1 MGPRGAPV
9 SGCRLLLGEDITG
22 HLRLPRVSRSIG
34 GRPGSA
40 PCRGNARDRDRCAP
54 APRVPTGFVPSP
66 PQPSRPCS
74 SRTHR
79 FVCRCSA
86 GSCESISEAFTCRQ
100 EGRMRRGRAARSLHS
115 FVGCETRPP
124 WHPGSLSASLSFTP
138 LCVNDVHERA
148 LSQISRLRNT
158 SVRPRQRR
166 AYPVS
171 RWVADVALSQRP
183 GMLTWS
189 RGGSQTQVGSS
200 RTKEQGLL
208 SSASLGRE
216 REEPKATYCHCCY
229 VHFFLKKGVWW
240 R

>member
-1 MGPRGAPV
+1 
-9 SGCRLLLGEDITG
+9 
-22 HLRLPRVSRSIG
+22 
-34 GRPGSA
+34 
-40 PCRGNARDRDRCAP
+40 
-54 APRVPTGFVPSP
+54 
-66 PQPSRPCS
+66 
-74 SRTHR
+74 
-79 FVCRCSA
+79 
-86 GSCESISEAFTCRQ
+86 
-100 EGRMRRGRAARSLHS
+100 MRNT

-229 VHFFLKKGVWW
+229 VHFFKKRGYGRDKETRQQRASRRPW
-240 R
+240 RRPSVKTFPPRVALETFVPG